1 MSLADVKKDKY
12 FSEVFFFTLL
22 HDDMN
27 NFVQKK
33 EQANLTLKS
42 WLLKE
47 NEII

>member
-22 HDDMN
+22 HDNMN

-33 EQANLTLKS
+33 GTSKLDFKKLAIKRE
-42 WLLKE
+42 
-47 NEII
+47 